1 MAEDNI
7 ERGMNSELY
16 NYQDKIKP
24 NDKICHTN
32 KVVPVNE
39 TRVRNVISNII
50 DNNIQDMDTNNKRI
64 ALIMKDNK
72 NDIDTNMNNAVKE
85 MFNDKNGKPISYS
98 EMRDKYG

>member
-7 ERGMNSELY
+7 EREMNSELY
-16 NYQDKIKP
+16 NYKDKIKP
-24 NDKICHTN
+24 NDKACHTN

-39 TRVRNVISNII
+39 KRVGYVISNII

-72 NDIDTNMNNAVKE
+72 NDIDTNMNNAVK
-85 MFNDKNGKPISYS
+85 
-98 EMRDKYG
+98 